1 MGQGVKPAQDER
13 LWAHHHA
20 ELRDP
25 AQIASQWDDAAAV
38 DASLLRAKA
47 HGSFWEVLER
57 TDMTLIVSREYEH
70 LLMGLTVE
78 GGRPHVS
85 FARIAHPSGVAV
97 DESRGVV
104 HVASTRNPNQVF
116 DFEPVA
122 ETGVGTEPGE
132 ALLDRPLLPLRSRML
147 PGRLYLHDLAMVGR
161 RLHGNAVGE
170 NAVVRLGD
178 DGRFERVWWPRAIE
192 SGGKPDF
199 SVNHLQLNSI
209 AAGRTLR
216 GSYFSAST
224 ATPGRRRPGQL
235 SFPVDKR
242 GVIFSGATREPVA
255 AGLTRPH
262 SARLAARELW
272 VDNSGYGEVGRI
284 DGGRFEAVARLPGW
298 TRGLCLV
305 GDVAAVGTS
314 RVIPRFRRYAPG
326 LDVDRSVCGVH
337 LIELTSGRTLGGLSW
352 PAGNQVFA
360 VEAVPRPMTLGFP
373 FSVRSKRRPAAIRAL
388 FSGFRPPP

>member
-1 MGQGVKPAQDER
+1 MRGAQDAER
-13 LWAHHHA
+13 LWAHHNA

-25 AQIASQWDDAAAV
+25 AQIASQWEDAAAV
-38 DASLLRAKA
+38 DSSLLRARA
-47 HGSFWEVLER
+47 HGPFWDVLER
-57 TDMTLIVSREYEH
+57 LDVTLVVSREYEH
-70 LLMGLTVE
+70 LLMGLTAQE
-78 GGRPHVS
+78 GRPHMT
-85 FARIAHPSGVAV
+85 FTRIPHPSGVAA
-97 DESRGVV
+97 DERRGIV

-122 ETGVGTEPGE
+122 ETGVGAGPGE
-132 ALLDRPLLPLRSRML
+132 ALFDRPLMPLRSRML

-170 NAVVRLGD
+170 NAVVRLRD

-192 SGGKPDF
+192 SGGEPDF

-216 GSYFSAST
+216 SSYFSAS
-224 ATPGRRRPGQL
+224 AAAPGRRRPGQL

-242 GVIFSGATREPVA
+242 GVIFSGATREPMA
-255 AGLTRPH
+255 TGLTRPH
-262 SARLAARELW
+262 SARLAGGDLW
-272 VDNSGYGEVGRI
+272 VDNSGYGEVGRVR
-284 DGGRFEAVARLPGW
+284 GGRFEAVARLPGW
-298 TRGLCLV
+298 TRGLCVV
-305 GDVAAVGTS
+305 GDVAAVATS

-326 LDVDRSVCGVH
+326 LDVERSVCGLH
-337 LIELTSGRTLGGLSW
+337 LIDLPSGRTLGSLDW

-373 FSVRSKRRPAAIRAL
+373 FSVGSKRRSAALRAL